1 MLPDMSLVIGLVSI
15 LIATVLQDM
24 IPATGLLPV
33 KGYFLTAVAA
43 YYVLSKPRLMSLVIA
58 IWAGILTDVL
68 GGLPHG
74 CTLVFLLFS
83 YALLLLLKRI
93 LVEATIWQ
101 GTVVM
106 AILSLLQQV
115 WTHVWVRHTGIQVF
129 SLDMLKL
136 AGYSALMGLV
146 AGFSMFVLCTW
157 LERFKGVVDSPSND
171 VEGMNGIV

>member
-15 LIATVLQDM
+15 LTATILQDM
-24 IPATGLLPV
+24 IPVTASLPV

-43 YYVLSKPRLMSLVIA
+43 YYVLAKPRLISLVIS

-74 CTLVFLLFS
+74 CTLVFLLVA

-106 AILSLLQQV
+106 AILSMLQQV

-146 AGFSMFVLCTW
+146 TGFSMFVLCAW